1 MNARIRC
8 ESKGWGGDSSKAPVT
23 VRLIRARLRCDSQ
36 SRADGIELINGE
48 QVEQGGAGDELSAA

>member
-8 ESKGWGGDSSKAPVT
+8 ESNRRQFQGTGHRQADQG
-23 VRLIRARLRCDSQ
+23 RLLCHSQ

-48 QVEQGGAGDELSAA
+48 QVEQG